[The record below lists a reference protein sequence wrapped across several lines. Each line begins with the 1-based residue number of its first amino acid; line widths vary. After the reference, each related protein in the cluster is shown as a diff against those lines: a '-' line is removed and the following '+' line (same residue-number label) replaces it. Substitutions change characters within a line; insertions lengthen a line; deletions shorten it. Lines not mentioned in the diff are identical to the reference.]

1 MGDALPATASER
13 GLGRLFLRKFLRDPK
28 DVASVWPSS
37 RWLARAMLRD
47 VVLPTGGG
55 VVELGP
61 GTGAFTAPIL
71 ELLASA
77 GGGGYLGIERDAE
90 FCDLMRRRFPRVE
103 FAWADAATL
112 ATQLAARPGLQP
124 FAVVSG
130 LPLVAMPKPMVA
142 ELVRTAH
149 AAVPV
154 GGWFCTF
161 SYQHSLVNPAQW
173 WLRRLLRTTFG
184 RLEVR
189 PVLRNVPP
197 ALVFAA
203 RKIAV

>member
-1 MGDALPATASER
+1 MSEATPMATVER
-13 GLGRLFLRKFLRDPK
+13 GLGRFFLRKFLRDPK

-37 RWLARAMLRD
+37 RWLARAMLRGIA
-47 VVLPTGGG
+47 LPAGYG

-61 GTGAFTAPIL
+61 GTGAFTVPIL
-71 ELLASA
+71 ELVNRTP
-77 GGGGYLGIERDAE
+77 GGGYLGIDRDAE
-90 FCDLMRRRFPRVE
+90 FCDLLRRRFPRHE

-112 ATQLAARPGLQP
+112 ATQLAARPALHP
-124 FAVVSG
+124 AAVISG
-130 LPLVAMPKPMVA
+130 LPLVAMPKPMVTD
-142 ELVRTAH
+142 LVRAAH
-149 AAVPV
+149 AALPT

-173 WLRRLLRTTFG
+173 WLRRLLRTTFA

-203 RKIAV
+203 CK